1 MLLIVEEGMRD
12 WICQPAHQNANVSK
26 CIEDDDPLKRPP
38 YLTDGQLGKN
48 NQYGWVMS
56 KTNQPT
62 VSRGSK
68 THLNLMSIPYDE
80 SSDKGYSLA
89 VAV

>member
-1 MLLIVEEGMRD
+1 MGSNYKNDKGRTGTIGWCYYVINCGKGMRD

-48 NQYGWVMS
+48 NQYG
-56 KTNQPT
+56 
-62 VSRGSK
+62 
-68 THLNLMSIPYDE
+68 
-80 SSDKGYSLA
+80 
-89 VAV
+89 